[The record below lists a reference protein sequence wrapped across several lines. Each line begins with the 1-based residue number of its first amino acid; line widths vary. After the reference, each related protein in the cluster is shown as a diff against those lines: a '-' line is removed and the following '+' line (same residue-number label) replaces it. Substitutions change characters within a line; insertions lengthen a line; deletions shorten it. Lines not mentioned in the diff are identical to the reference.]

1 MIRRSWAAWPV
12 LSRSLSAALIVCSG
26 VSGCQPAKSSPAAA
40 KPPAPAKYN
49 PVKETDLAT
58 VVLTPEAEASLAL
71 ATAPVER
78 KAVPRTVNYG
88 GEVIIP
94 TGRLVIVNS
103 PFTGMLDAPSET
115 GVLVPGT
122 AIKQGQPIFVLIP
135 ILTPEMR
142 AQMAPQLI
150 QAKGQVEQATE
161 QLKIA
166 KITLDRAEE
175 LLRQHLGGKAAVD
188 DARAAYNL
196 AQANLKAAESNKEIL
211 DKVGADVE
219 KGSINRQTIKAPAS
233 GILQNLHV
241 RAGEEVVAGA
251 PLFEVASL
259 DPIWVKV
266 PVYVG
271 DLPRIAADKE
281 AGVGGLAGVPG
292 AEAHRA
298 RPVTAPPSGDPL
310 AATVNLFYEVDNTD
324 GALRPGQRVGVTL
337 PLKGEDEGLVV
348 PRAALLRDIHGGAW
362 VYEETGPHAFTRRRV
377 LVDRVVGDLAALARG
392 DLKPGAKVVTA
403 GAAEIFGAEFGG
415 TK

>member
-1 MIRRSWAAWPV
+1 MTRRRWTPGRA
-12 LSRSLSAALIVCSG
+12 LSASLIACAG
-26 VSGCQPAKSSPAAA
+26 VAGCQPAASSPASVK
-40 KPPAPAKYN
+40 KPPAPAKFN
-49 PVKETDLAT
+49 PIKETDLAT

-78 KAVPRTVNYG
+78 KAVPRTVNYA

-103 PFTGMLDAPSET
+103 PFTGMLEAPSDA
-115 GVLVPGT
+115 GVMMPGT

-135 ILTPEMR
+135 ILTPEAR

-150 QAKGQVEQATE
+150 QAEGQVKQATE

-175 LLRQHLGGKAAVD
+175 LLRQRLGGKAAVD
-188 DARAAYNL
+188 DARAAYDL
-196 AQANLKAAESNKEIL
+196 AQANLKAAESTREIL
-211 DKVGADVE
+211 TKVGADVE
-219 KGSINRQTIKAPAS
+219 TGSINRQTIKAPAS
-233 GILQNLHV
+233 GILQNLHA
-241 RAGEEVVAGA
+241 RPGQEVAAGA
-251 PLFEVASL
+251 ALFEVASL
-259 DPIWVKV
+259 DPIWIKV

-271 DLPRIAADKE
+271 DLERIAAARE

-292 AEAHRA
+292 AEVRRA

-310 AATVNLFYEVDNTD
+310 AATVNLFYEVENKD
-324 GALRPGQRVGVTL
+324 GALRPNQRVGVTL

-362 VYEETGPHAFTRRRV
+362 VYEETGPHTFTRRRV
-377 LVDRVVGDLAALARG
+377 VVDRVVGDLAALAG
-392 DLKPGAKVVTA
+392 GALKPGAKVVTA
-403 GAAEIFGAEFGG
+403 GAAEVFGAEFGG